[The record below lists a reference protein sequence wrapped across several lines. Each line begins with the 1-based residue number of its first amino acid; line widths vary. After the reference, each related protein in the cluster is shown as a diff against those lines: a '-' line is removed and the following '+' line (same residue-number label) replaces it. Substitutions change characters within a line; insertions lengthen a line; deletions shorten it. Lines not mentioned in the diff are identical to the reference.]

1 MKYFLLHLL
10 FLSALN
16 SGAQHRN
23 SFAFTIHVQPEIT
36 RHHKN
41 YAIQWNEAG
50 ATTTFNAGLRAAVQ
64 YRIAGRFFAEAGL
77 GYVPRRMNNTLY
89 FFNQNVIPPPRQ
101 SPTQELVGY
110 KNITYRTLELPLTVG
125 VIFLKLKK
133 VELYATGGYTTNYLL
148 SARYGQGS
156 NSKYAGVYSKRY
168 WQGESLL
175 AGIGTDIRIKEKLF
189 FSTRLSYSLRNS
201 VNADPYLFSQSYD
214 GLRMTHQFVQGA
226 VGVRWSLN

>member
-1 MKYFLLHLL
+1 MCI
-10 FLSALN
+10 
-16 SGAQHRN
+16 RD
-23 SFAFTIHVQPEIT
+23 
-36 RHHKN
+36 R
-41 YAIQWNEAG
+41 
-50 ATTTFNAGLRAAVQ
+50 
-64 YRIAGRFFAEAGL
+64 
-77 GYVPRRMNNTLY
+77 
-89 FFNQNVIPPPRQ
+89 
-101 SPTQELVGY
+101 
-110 KNITYRTLELPLTVG
+110 
-125 VIFLKLKK
+125 
-133 VELYATGGYTTNYLL
+133 YATGGYTTNYLL
-148 SARYGQGS
+148 SARYGKGS